1 MARLKD
7 REKAL
12 ALRKQEMSYSQIKKI
27 LGVSKSTLSYWL
39 RGYPLSKQSIKKLQR
54 LGARRSEQAIEK
66 YRETMRQ
73 KREDRLKQFYK
84 KQRRSIFPLTKRES
98 LLAGLFLYW
107 GEGSKRR
114 LTELAISNTDP
125 SVIKFFITWLTKSL
139 KIPKE
144 KVKIQLHLYT
154 DMDIKKEIQFWSKT
168 LDMPFNQFTKPYIK
182 KTSSLRINHKGGFG
196 HGTCKIRVGGGELAE
211 KMHMAIK
218 AIADKYNK
226 MGT

>member
-73 KREDRLKQFYK
+73 KREKRLTETYQTQKQL
-84 KQRRSIFPLTKRES
+84 ILPLSNRE
-98 LLAGLFLYW
+98 LFIAGLLLYW
-107 GEGSKRR
+107 GEGTKCRR
-114 LTELAISNTDP
+114 DGLSISNNDP
-125 SVIKFFITWLTKSL
+125 SVIRFFIYWLK
-139 KIPKE
+139 
-144 KVKIQLHLYT
+144 KVWLFRRRK
-154 DMDIKKEIQFWSKT
+154 
-168 LDMPFNQFTKPYIK
+168 
-182 KTSSLRINHKGGFG
+182 
-196 HGTCKIRVGGGELAE
+196 
-211 KMHMAIK
+211 
-218 AIADKYNK
+218 
-226 MGT
+226 